1 MNIRKKHLIY
11 VSKKCCAEE
20 HVDLLLIGEERKI
33 NYVLIKDFNKLIYN
47 HTLHCRRKC
56 FAVIFYKLSIQNKY

>member
-20 HVDLLLIGEERKI
+20 HVDLLLIGEHGKRH
-33 NYVLIKDFNKLIYN
+33 YALCSY
-47 HTLHCRRKC
+47 
-56 FAVIFYKLSIQNKY
+56 